1 MRICG
6 VIIIGILFLS
16 CNRQTQKNSDLQKRI
31 DSLEIKISQSY
42 KPGFGEFMSNIQ
54 IHHAKLWFAGKN
66 QNWKLADFEVNEIEE
81 NLEGIKKYC
90 SDRSET
96 KSIGMIDLPMD
107 SISATI
113 QQKNQNSFRD
123 KYMDLTNTC
132 NKCHQET
139 EHEYNVIK
147 IPDTPP
153 FSNQDFKVNE

>member
-1 MRICG
+1 MRIYSL
-6 VIIIGILFLS
+6 IIIGMLFLS
-16 CNRQTQKNSDLQKRI
+16 CNRQAQENSDLQKRI
-31 DSLEIKISQSY
+31 DSLKIEISQSY
-42 KPGFGEFMSNIQ
+42 KPGFGEFMSSIQ
-54 IHHAKLWFAGKN
+54 NHHAKLWFAGKN

-96 KSIGMIDLPMD
+96 KSIGMIDQAMD
-107 SISATI
+107 SISKTI

-147 IPDTPP
+147 IPEMPP